1 MKEARW
7 RSKTVIS
14 EILHCDAIKTYPSN
28 YFEMYW
34 KVKGGDEIG
43 YCNSARQC
51 WRMRSQLL
59 EDERIQ
65 VVSISSGTLS
75 IKQTFLEESKETRIA
90 VTFTCDVHNSDNK
103 KDISDATSVY
113 SFKCK

>member
-1 MKEARW
+1 MKEWGPRF
-7 RSKTVIS
+7 KTVIS

-59 EDERIQ
+59 KDKRIQ